1 MKDDFVNLKVSGNLI
16 QVICHNEKQQ
26 QKVIKNMTE
35 PGKCVFEG
43 YEHWEDETVILTFR
57 VLDYVDMKPSQN

>member
-1 MKDDFVNLKVSGNLI
+1 MKDDMVHLRVDGNLI
-16 QVICHNEKQQ
+16 YVICHNEKQQ

-43 YEHWEDETVILTFR
+43 YEVWEEDTVILTFR
-57 VLDYVDMKPSQN
+57 VLDYEDLRPPKN

>member
-1 MKDDFVNLKVSGNLI
+1 MKDDMVHLRVDGNLI
-16 QVICHNEKQQ
+16 YVICHNETQQ

-43 YEHWEDETVILTFR
+43 YEVWEEDTVILTFR
-57 VLDYVDMKPSQN
+57 VLDYEDLRPPKN

>member
-1 MKDDFVNLKVSGNLI
+1 MVHLRVDGNLI
-16 QVICHNEKQQ
+16 YVICHNEKQQ

-43 YEHWEDETVILTFR
+43 YEVWEEDTVILTFR
-57 VLDYVDMKPSQN
+57 VLDYDDLRPPKN

>member
-1 MKDDFVNLKVSGNLI
+1 MVHLRVDGNLI
-16 QVICHNEKQQ
+16 YVICHNEKQQ

-43 YEHWEDETVILTFR
+43 YEVWEEDTVILTFR
-57 VLDYVDMKPSQN
+57 VLDYEDLRPPKN